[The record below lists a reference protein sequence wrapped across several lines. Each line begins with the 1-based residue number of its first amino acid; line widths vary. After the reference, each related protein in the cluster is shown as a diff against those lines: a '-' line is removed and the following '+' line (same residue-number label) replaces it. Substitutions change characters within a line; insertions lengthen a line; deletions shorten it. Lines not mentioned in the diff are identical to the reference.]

1 MSKVISSL
9 DCSIVLLGSLLLEK
23 NKWTLCHKTT
33 LILFFFFSL
42 HLRMRALV
50 PLICFT
56 LASLKHFTRDTNPQN
71 GFVTWSLHSSSPF
84 HSNKRIISQSS
95 QNFLTILPKKEKETK
110 IALFHFLR
118 AHYESMV
125 DGGGNGNL
133 LQYSCW
139 ENPMD
144 RGAWQAI
151 VHGVANSQT
160 WLITWIDHFRLD
172 LKIWQICIFLSNL
185 EMNLVDFFFLVV
197 PVFSIPKND

>member
-1 MSKVISSL
+1 MECRFSSL
-9 DCSIVLLGSLLLEK
+9 RFFFACQHHVLTIGSLVHIPHSRWQSPNPAEWYVKGDIFSRLLHHSVREPTSGK
-23 NKWTLCHKTT
+23 DKWTLCHKTP

-95 QNFLTILPKKEKETK
+95 QNFLTILPKKKKKKKETK

-133 LQYSCW
+133 
-139 ENPMD
+139 
-144 RGAWQAI
+144 
-151 VHGVANSQT
+151 
-160 WLITWIDHFRLD
+160 FRTLAG
-172 LKIWQICIFLSNL
+172 KIPWTEESGRL
-185 EMNLVDFFFLVV
+185 
-197 PVFSIPKND
+197 